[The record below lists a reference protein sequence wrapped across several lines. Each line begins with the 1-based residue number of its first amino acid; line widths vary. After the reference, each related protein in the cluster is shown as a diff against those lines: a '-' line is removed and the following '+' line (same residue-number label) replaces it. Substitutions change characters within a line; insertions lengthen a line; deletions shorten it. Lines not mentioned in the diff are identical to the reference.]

1 MPDIPSH
8 LARQLQATFASEGL
22 TLEMP
27 EGEARS
33 DGLFILFRERPF
45 SPQFRRKALQ
55 SLIDPDHAGD
65 NIVLF
70 RGAQSCLT

>member
-1 MPDIPSH
+1 MPKIPPH
-8 LARQLQATFASEGL
+8 LSRQLQTAFASEGL

-27 EGEARS
+27 EGGARS
-33 DGLFILFRERPF
+33 DGLFILFRERSF

-55 SLIDPDHAGD
+55 SLIDPDHAGE

-70 RGAQSCLT
+70 RGRNHA